1 MGSIFCCRTAIHG
14 MIYLNCF
21 GEIIMSSLIFRIE
34 RHVRLLMGS
43 VAFLT
48 IVVLLLFKSQLIQS
62 QPSFD
67 AYGWY
72 TVSKL
77 NEEMSV
83 AHPAVDEATCRA
95 RSHRTGVTCLQGQSL
110 NREFFAQARAH

>member
-1 MGSIFCCRTAIHG
+1 
-14 MIYLNCF
+14 MIYLNCI
-21 GEIIMSSLIFRIE
+21 GEIIMSPSLFRIE
-34 RHVRLLMGS
+34 RHARLLMGA

-48 IVVLLLFKSQLIQS
+48 IVVLLLFKTQLVQS

-72 TVSKL
+72 MVSKL

-83 AHPAVDEATCRA
+83 AHRAENEAACRA

-110 NREFFAQARAH
+110 NKEFFTQTRPH